1 MNEYIVK
8 IDNNYYAGDKIYT
21 IRGYMDKKHPRKTIK
36 LTRYDF
42 KALAVDDYED
52 AVKIKER
59 CKNLGEKI
67 EILTLKKAVT
77 VDSVKYFR
85 SDKYLADIL
94 KEEQKKTPQRELR
107 KELNIQDKTY
117 YRILNGFANEVY
129 DKTIYSVC
137 SEFLKRGYKEV
148 ELYLKAR
155 RELEYHKKREK
166 GWL

>member
-21 IRGYMDKKHPRKTIK
+21 IRGYMDKKHPSKTIK

-59 CKNLGEKI
+59 CKKLGKHI
-67 EILTLKKAVT
+67 EIFKVKKGVT
-77 VDSVKYFR
+77 VDTVKYFR
-85 SDKYLADIL
+85 SEKYLADVL
-94 KEEQKKTPQRELR
+94 REEQKKVPQPELR
-107 KELNIQDKTY
+107 KALNISDRTY
-117 YRILNGFANEVY
+117 YRILNGFADQVY
-129 DKTIYSVC
+129 ERIVYSVC
-137 SEFLKRGYKEV
+137 AELIKRGYKEL
-148 ELYLKAR
+148 ELYLKTR